1 MPKPSN
7 AYVPRKGAAERTYT
21 NADGKKVKYYSVGGD
36 GTFGAAPKPETAKST
51 TGKTYQEQQNEK
63 NMHSP
68 GSAVKPGQRNPSFAG
83 SAVSKEET
91 KKPAAEKP
99 EKPRRPA
106 EYKTGTPAF
115 LDHPIPMPPP
125 MNYLTGDMDK
135 QVQQMYRDH
144 QRQDIREMPDQLYD
158 IGKPFPNTVKP
169 GQMNG
174 SYTKISDKEPD
185 NRPYRERIN
194 SLQDDLTE
202 EVRQRQWMEQANAE
216 YSQARA
222 DALHELNMEDIWA
235 MPIED
240 REELRK
246 YVDADV
252 ERRARMGASGPIEF
266 YARDKAASEA
276 FAPLE
281 EKYGEQRAKELAEAM
296 EWYLSEKETERVRE
310 YGEKLGHGNFAQKVG
325 GNVLSIA
332 ANTAGSITGPMGY
345 LDEAI
350 HRTGQYPTLNPNNM
364 GMTPGVYAGAV
375 REATAQD
382 IEGENG
388 NWFRKGLSYAYQGT
402 MSAADSLARLAV
414 AGEAGG
420 LALAGLGQF
429 GSAVS
434 EASARGA
441 SPGQAVC
448 YGVTTASVEVLTEKI
463 PMDDWLK
470 IAKGGKQPLT
480 VAVKNAF
487 KQAGVEITTEEISFV
502 ADLMLDAT
510 IMQGKSGYNQQVREL
525 EAQGYSRTDAENM
538 ASKALLWEAFDTL
551 MASGFS
557 GGGSSVVGS
566 VIANVTDSGTQQEA
580 KAGAEQAGQNAV
592 RDVQSMTDEALGV
605 QQPQIPP
612 AQQEQQ
618 AGPQQ
623 GPQADLQSMTDDAMG
638 VQQGQQAAPE
648 ITFGQPQTAPAEQAA
663 EAVPPVQQAAA
674 NQEMFDQTAEALYQP
689 REEAPAQQTAG
700 DVASAAD
707 EILGVEEPTGP
718 VQTAVDTG
726 AAAGYNNL
734 NDNTEG
740 VNGYGEQQAA
750 GSGAE
755 LHGDVGEGLREGVPG
770 RDSEPSESGP
780 YGQGDL
786 RGPGGT
792 VLSPKIEESL
802 RSRGT
807 TPVPTPQTSDLAAFS
822 AALDEARNQNTK
834 NGWAVSPK
842 SVEELS
848 APGTRVY
855 MAENGKAGFVL
866 SADGDIEAVF
876 ANKQKGAPGHTSESL
891 MLQAIQQGGN
901 KLDCYGNTLASI
913 YARYG
918 FEPVARVAFNQEYAN
933 EGWTPD
939 KGTPYIYMM
948 KHNGDS
954 ADTVAGKLGTY
965 QSLTKEQLDDLPTFG
980 KNDYDKAMAYR
991 DSLMVKQSTSQTDT
1005 QNVSSEGGQ
1014 KGQPPKSR
1022 PNNGGRATKYNGTA
1036 KSQFFENSGVNST
1049 DPNINAATQFVNEND
1064 PDATYHDVHSQ
1075 KHIENLAKRRTA
1087 TPEGTA
1093 KWYESLI
1100 RKETFDDQDVATAKR
1115 IISEM
1120 WKSGDNE
1127 AVAAM
1132 ETKLS
1137 KELTR
1142 MGQGLRAAQNNTM
1155 AAAATPQAAV
1165 SSFIDQIDS
1174 LKPEQTVYKPGKADT
1189 AVTGETVIPGEGAVP
1204 GDIVAPGDSTTP
1216 GEGKNAGFETW
1227 KDHVKSEVTAI
1238 AMEIDKV
1245 QDGDN
1250 AAMLDI
1256 IRQIAKKRGTTAWFG
1271 MTNRLAADA
1280 QAVLN
1285 TMKFSDLKTVA
1296 NAQIASMADDF
1307 RARTK
1312 TEIAQG
1318 IRVNNMLSSVK
1329 TILRNL
1335 GGNSM
1340 GGITG
1345 ALSDSSVGQ
1354 FADVLLSKFTGK
1366 RTVGNDLTHG
1376 ATYAK
1381 GAWNAA
1387 KFASMCVELN
1397 IPIETSISGLETA
1410 FDGKNGNKFVG
1421 KTWRAN
1427 GNLVQRLLYANQKYM
1442 SYALEVSDKIFEGG
1456 TNATVTKSLENLK
1469 NSGLSREDVQQ
1480 LTEFEANK
1488 RTFKDATW
1496 EDENGTHGAVLSR
1509 KANQVKKVLGP
1520 AGDIAMPFTSV
1531 PMNVTQ
1537 TGIDYTPAGIAKG
1550 VGEIVSIMK
1559 DAKNGKD
1566 INVARQRQA
1575 VTDFGKGLTGTGLIA
1590 LAAAAAASGAI
1601 KVSNDKDKDKRALEQ
1616 AQGLSGAQINWSA
1629 IERGLRGESAQWQDG
1644 DVISS
1649 LDFLEPFNTQLYL
1662 GWELA
1667 QDDSVVEMLKDL
1679 PNATVSSVFSS
1690 LMDSPMMQGIQ
1701 DVTDLGGDILD
1712 AETGEE
1718 KLDAVAAYGGK
1729 VAGSW
1734 IPQWMRQAAQ
1744 YTDGY
1749 YRDTRG
1755 HSAAETAW
1763 NQIKAGIPGAS
1774 ESLPKKYSGLGEVQ
1788 ERPGFVGTFIDPT
1801 NTHTYHPNEVTDE
1814 LARIS
1819 DRNGGAYSIYPDA
1832 QAPMTIKDGEETI
1845 TLTGE
1850 QRETYQQEYGSL
1862 VNEYYK
1868 GIMDSAEYQ
1877 NMTDEERIE
1886 AFEKAE
1892 KKATE
1897 EAKATITGNRVEVSE
1912 EVAAGLEEL
1921 RKNNP
1926 SDYSYLP
1933 DKAVPTSISVD
1944 GEDIRL
1950 TTEQRKTYQ
1959 EKYSEKVNDYYG
1971 ALMENEGF
1979 QGLSEDRKKEALQK
1993 AKEYAADHAK
2003 AAVSD
2008 FSDVQKGFGRDV
2020 AVRIVNDVALKS
2032 ITDIFGDI
2040 DTNTKKGSSNADNIK
2055 ALDAAYDQ
2063 VSELPD
2069 MQRDKVL
2076 GDAESDAAIYF
2087 DARESGV
2094 GTWDFIQARDAV
2106 NSAPGSGSV
2115 DKDTGKPKQTNADK
2129 YGAIAGLER
2138 MTDETIDSLMKAWM
2152 PDYDPDNGKTDR
2164 AELKYDYARK
2174 ELRLSP
2180 SQYAEAYRVNSQYSK
2195 KADKVAAFEKMG
2207 FDKNT
2212 ALQLYKLYGGSDKK
2226 FNQKL
2231 VELYG
2236 G

>member
-7 AYVPRKGAAERTYT
+7 AYVPRKGAVERTYT
-21 NADGKKVKYYSVGGD
+21 NADGKKVKYYSVGGDDKKKAGTGERPLPSVPGKTFRQTGPTTVSAHGGGD

-135 QVQQMYRDH
+135 QVGQMYRDH
-144 QRQDIREMPDQLYD
+144 RRQDIRNMPET
-158 IGKPFPNTVKP
+158 IGERPYLEQSGSNEGTKAAMPKAYETVVAP
-169 GQMNG
+169 GEGMNSTTPSYYQKSNVGEPAPG
-174 SYTKISDKEPD
+174 SYSDLARQILEGA
-185 NRPYRERIN
+185 
-194 SLQDDLTE
+194 SE
-202 EVRQRQWMEQANAE
+202 EDKAAAEEYHKKLAEYNQANAE
-216 YSQARA
+216 YSQAKNE
-222 DALHELNMEDIWA
+222 ALHALNMEDIWA
-235 MPIED
+235 MSAED
-240 REELRK
+240 RANLYTAVRPDRTMPG
-246 YVDADV
+246 VADMKKINA
-252 ERRARMGASGPIEF
+252 ENAIIS
-266 YARDKAASEA
+266 
-276 FAPLE
+276 
-281 EKYGEQRAKELAEAM
+281 KYGEERARELMEALQWEQSRKNVEEAEAKGRDHG
-296 EWYLSEKETERVRE
+296 SRN
-310 YGEKLGHGNFAQKVG
+310 LGTQIVGNAASVG
-325 GNVLSIA
+325 
-332 ANTAGSITGPMGY
+332 ANLGASVIGAPLRIEELLT
-345 LDEAI
+345 
-350 HRTGQYPTLNPNNM
+350 RTGQYSTLNPYSADRALSA
-364 GMTPGVYAGAV
+364 YAGGV
-375 REATAQD
+375 RDETAKA

-414 AGEAGG
+414 AGEGGG

-441 SPGQAVC
+441 SPAQAVG
-448 YGVTTASVEVLTEKI
+448 YGVATASVEVLTEKI
-463 PMDDWLK
+463 PMEKWLK
-470 IAKGGKQPLT
+470 IAKGGKQPLS

-487 KQAGVEITTEEISFV
+487 KQAGVEISTEELSFV

-510 IMQGKSGYNQQVREL
+510 ILQEKSSYNQQIREL
-525 EAQGYSRTDAENM
+525 VANGRTPEEAIDI
-538 ASKALLWEAFDTL
+538 ASKGLLQEAFDTA
-551 MASGFS
+551 MVSGFS
-557 GGGSSVVGS
+557 GAGSSAAGS
-566 VIANVTDSGTQQEA
+566 VIAGVTDSGTQQDA
-580 KAGAEQAGQNAV
+580 KTGAEQAGQNAV

-605 QQPQIPP
+605 QQPQIAP

-648 ITFGQPQTAPAEQAA
+648 ITFGQPQTAPAEQAV

-674 NQEMFDQTAEALYQP
+674 NQEMFDQTVEDISHP
-689 REEAPAQQTAG
+689 REETPVQQTAE
-700 DVASAAD
+700 DVRSAAD
-707 EILGVEEPTGP
+707 EIVGP
-718 VQTAVDTG
+718 KAQSGVDTEAAPIG
-726 AAAGYNNL
+726 ATDTDADNASGIREQIRSNQGVL
-734 NDNTEG
+734 NGMDPVASIETPKSFAQMDKTEKMNW
-740 VNGYGEQQAA
+740 VIEKLRPTNYQV
-750 GSGAE
+750 
-755 LHGDVGEGLREGVPG
+755 DREGFG
-770 RDSEPSESGP
+770 IIRFAKKQLKSAFNYFKKGS
-780 YGQGDL
+780 
-786 RGPGGT
+786 
-792 VLSPKIEESL
+792 IEES
-802 RSRGT
+802 T
-807 TPVPTPQTSDLAAFS
+807 F
-822 AALDEARNQNTK
+822 EAIPYVLK
-834 NGWAVSPK
+834 NGTEIASHPDHKGRDYGTVTFAAPVEIDGKRGNMAVVVKMTPENLYKVHRILTPDGQVFNLSENINSEAVASTTGESPATGSLATSK
-842 SVEELS
+842 TTASMDSISQPEGNVNGNMQGFQS
-848 APGTRVY
+848 APP
-855 MAENGKAGFVL
+855 A
-866 SADGDIEAVF
+866 
-876 ANKQKGAPGHTSESL
+876 
-891 MLQAIQQGGN
+891 
-901 KLDCYGNTLASI
+901 
-913 YARYG
+913 
-918 FEPVARVAFNQEYAN
+918 
-933 EGWTPD
+933 
-939 KGTPYIYMM
+939 
-948 KHNGDS
+948 
-954 ADTVAGKLGTY
+954 
-965 QSLTKEQLDDLPTFG
+965 
-980 KNDYDKAMAYR
+980 
-991 DSLMVKQSTSQTDT
+991 DT
-1005 QNVSSEGGQ
+1005 QNVSAGGGQ

-1075 KHIENLAKRRTA
+1075 KYIENLAKRRTA

-1216 GEGKNAGFETW
+1216 GEGKDAGFETW

-1307 RARTK
+1307 RSRTK

-1335 GGNSM
+1335 GGNSV

-1480 LTEFEANK
+1480 LAEFEANK

-1690 LMDSPMMQGIQ
+1690 LMDSSMMQGIQ

-1788 ERPGFVGTFIDPT
+1788 ERPGFMGTFIDPT

-1832 QAPMTIKDGEETI
+1832 QAPMTIKDGGETI

-1868 GIMDSAEYQ
+1868 GIMDSAEYP

-1926 SDYSYLP
+1926 SDYS
-1933 DKAVPTSISVD
+1933 
-1944 GEDIRL
+1944 
-1950 TTEQRKTYQ
+1950 
-1959 EKYSEKVNDYYG
+1959 
-1971 ALMENEGF
+1971 
-1979 QGLSEDRKKEALQK
+1979 
-1993 AKEYAADHAK
+1993 
-2003 AAVSD
+2003 
-2008 FSDVQKGFGRDV
+2008 
-2020 AVRIVNDVALKS
+2020 
-2032 ITDIFGDI
+2032 
-2040 DTNTKKGSSNADNIK
+2040 
-2055 ALDAAYDQ
+2055 
-2063 VSELPD
+2063 
-2069 MQRDKVL
+2069 
-2076 GDAESDAAIYF
+2076 
-2087 DARESGV
+2087 
-2094 GTWDFIQARDAV
+2094 
-2106 NSAPGSGSV
+2106 
-2115 DKDTGKPKQTNADK
+2115 
-2129 YGAIAGLER
+2129 
-2138 MTDETIDSLMKAWM
+2138 
-2152 PDYDPDNGKTDR
+2152 
-2164 AELKYDYARK
+2164 
-2174 ELRLSP
+2174 
-2180 SQYAEAYRVNSQYSK
+2180 
-2195 KADKVAAFEKMG
+2195 
-2207 FDKNT
+2207 
-2212 ALQLYKLYGGSDKK
+2212 
-2226 FNQKL
+2226 
-2231 VELYG
+2231 
-2236 G
+2236 